1 MVELTPLLQIVFW
14 VCFTLVVYAYPGYP
28 LVIRCLAGLFGRR
41 SSPPESS
48 AEQLPRVSLLIAAY
62 NEASVIAARIQNA
75 LAMDYPRDRLEI
87 VVATDGCSDATAEV
101 VRRYADRGV
110 RLLEY
115 TTRRGKATVL
125 NASIPRLTGEVVILS
140 DANTFTEPD
149 AARRLARWFADR
161 RIGVVCGR
169 LVLTDPET
177 GTNADSLYWR
187 YETYLKRCEGRLGA
201 LLGANGGIYA
211 VRRSCFSPI
220 PADTIVDDFVLP
232 LQAKLRTGCGIVYD
246 AAAVAHEETPPNI
259 KAEFRRRARI
269 GAGGFQSAGRLWGLL
284 NPLNGWIA
292 FTFLSHKLLRWAC
305 PFCLLALLVTSVLLW
320 EDPLYRALLLAQV
333 AFYALSAVAPLVPT
347 NSRLLKP
354 LRLTTMFT
362 GMNVALLLG
371 FWRWVSGGQRGT
383 WSRTVRPG
391 EA

>member
-1 MVELTPLLQIVFW
+1 VFDLTALLQITFW
-14 VCFTLVVYAYPGYP
+14 VCFALVVYAYPGYP

-41 SSPPESS
+41 SVPPELAS
-48 AEQLPRVSLLIAAY
+48 AELPKVSLLIAAH
-62 NEASVIAARIQNA
+62 NEASIIAARIENA
-75 LAMDYPRDRLEI
+75 LAMDYPRERREI
-87 VVATDGCSDATAEV
+87 VVATDGCTDGTAAV

-110 RLLEY
+110 RLIEY
-115 TTRRGKATVL
+115 PVNRGKATVL
-125 NASIPRLTGEVVILS
+125 NASIPQLTGEVVILS

-149 AARRLARWFADR
+149 AARRLARWFSDR
-161 RIGVVCGR
+161 RVGVVCGR
-169 LVLTDPET
+169 LILTDPET
-177 GTNADSLYWR
+177 GSNADSLYWR

-211 VRRSCFSPI
+211 VRRTCFTPI

-246 AAAVAHEETPPNI
+246 PHAVAHEETPPNI

-269 GAGGFQSAGRLWGLL
+269 GAGGFQSLGRLWVLL
-284 NPLNGWIA
+284 NPLNGWVA
-292 FTFLSHKLLRWAC
+292 FTFLSHKILRWGC
-305 PFCLLALLVTSVLLW
+305 PFFLLALLVTSLLLW
-320 EDPLYRALLLAQV
+320 NDPLYRALLLAQV
-333 AFYALSAVAPLVPT
+333 AFYALSAVAPLLPT
-347 NSRLLKP
+347 RIRMLKP

-383 WSRTVRPG
+383 WTRTVRPG

>member
-1 MVELTPLLQIVFW
+1 VSELTPVLEIVFW
-14 VCFTLVVYAYPGYP
+14 VCFGLVLYTYPCYP
-28 LVIRCLAGLFGRR
+28 LVIRCLAALFGRLVV
-41 SSPPESS
+41 PPE
-48 AEQLPRVSLLIAAY
+48 LPTEELPKLSILIAAH
-62 NEASVIAARIQNA
+62 NEGAIIAARIENA
-75 LAMDYPRDRLEI
+75 LALDYPGERLEI
-87 VVATDGCSDATAEV
+87 AVATDGCSDQTAEV

-115 TTRRGKATVL
+115 PVRRGKATVL
-125 NASIPRLTGEVVILS
+125 NASIPQLTGDVVVLS

-169 LVLTDPET
+169 LVLTDPVT

-187 YETYLKRCEGRLGA
+187 YETYLKKCEGRLGA

-211 VRRSCFSPI
+211 LRRECFTPI
-220 PADTIVDDFVLP
+220 PTDTIVDDFVLP

-246 AAAVAHEETPPNI
+246 PGAVAHEETPPNI
-259 KAEFRRRARI
+259 RAEFRRRARI
-269 GAGGFQSAGRLWGLL
+269 GAGGFQSVGRLWGLL

-292 FTFLSHKLLRWAC
+292 FTFLSHKILRWGC
-305 PFCLLALLVTSVLLW
+305 PFFLLTLLVTSALLW
-320 EDPLYRALLLAQV
+320 QDPVYRALLFAQV
-333 AFYALSAVAPLVPT
+333 AFYALSALTPLVPT
-347 NSRLLKP
+347 KSRFLKP

-371 FWRWVSGGQRGT
+371 FWRWVSGGQRAT
-383 WSRTVRPG
+383 WRRTVRPG

>member
-1 MVELTPLLQIVFW
+1 MAELTPLLQIVFW
-14 VCFTLVVYAYPGYP
+14 VCFALVVYAYPGYP
-28 LVIRCLAGLFGRR
+28 VVIRCLAAVFGRR
-41 SSPPESS
+41 TVPPE
-48 AEQLPRVSLLIAAY
+48 LPTEELPKVSLLIAAY
-62 NEASVIAARIQNA
+62 NEASIIAVRIQNA
-75 LAMDYPRDRLEI
+75 LAMDYPRERLEI
-87 VVATDGCSDATAEV
+87 AVATDGCSDGTAEV

-125 NASIPRLTGEVVILS
+125 NASIPQLTGEVVILS

-149 AARRLARWFADR
+149 AARRLARWFADS

-169 LVLTDPET
+169 LILTDPET
-177 GTNADSLYWR
+177 GTNADSMYWR

-211 VRRSCFSPI
+211 VRRSCFTPI
-220 PADTIVDDFVLP
+220 PTDTIVDDFVLP

-246 AAAVAHEETPPNI
+246 PGAVAHEETPPNI

-269 GAGGFQSAGRLWGLL
+269 GAGGFQSLGRLWGLL

-292 FTFLSHKLLRWAC
+292 FTFVSHKLLRWAC
-305 PFCLLALLVTSVLLW
+305 PFFLLALLGTSAILSD
-320 EDPLYRALLLAQV
+320 DPLYGTMLLAQL
-333 AFYALSAVAPLVPT
+333 AFYALSAITPLVPT

-362 GMNVALLLG
+362 GMNLALLLG

-383 WSRTVRPG
+383 WQRTVRPG